1 MPNDRQAT
9 EPKRTFPGNACMR
22 TPQGKRYRTGIE
34 FQPNVKGGIFMKKF
48 TVAIALALALVFSS
62 SVAYA
67 ASPVQS
73 SNPAS
78 VSVTRGTSLSTA
90 ESRMVAGDVLYEKTF
105 QVNARTTTVRVGF
118 VTMQFPKGSLPQDGS
133 SIELTARVFT
143 SKGMAVLEVLPDTDG
158 FKVPVRI
165 TAGAY
170 QGWLYD
176 EDLETN
182 VRVKFRPT
190 TFYVDHFSRYCW
202 Q

>member
-1 MPNDRQAT
+1 
-9 EPKRTFPGNACMR
+9 
-22 TPQGKRYRTGIE
+22 
-34 FQPNVKGGIFMKKF
+34 MKKF